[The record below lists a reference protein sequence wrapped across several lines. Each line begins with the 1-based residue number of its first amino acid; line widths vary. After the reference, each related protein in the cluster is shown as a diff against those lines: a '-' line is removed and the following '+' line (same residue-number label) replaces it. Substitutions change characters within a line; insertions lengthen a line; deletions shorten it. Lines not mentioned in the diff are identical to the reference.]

1 MKDAVSYWDPLFKL
15 RRQLQCWVRVAWRE
29 GTSTEKGMWG
39 QLLLMPVEGSLE
51 GPDGPMPLRYVEWV
65 EISMN
70 RINGGMAGRPLKF
83 IDIKDEILAGLRG
96 MQLCWE
102 LRDTTWSE
110 ERIFENEPVQVARF
124 VNPFGPDFQKI
135 PDPT

>member
-1 MKDAVSYWDPLFKL
+1 
-15 RRQLQCWVRVAWRE
+15 
-29 GTSTEKGMWG
+29 
-39 QLLLMPVEGSLE
+39 
-51 GPDGPMPLRYVEWV
+51 
-65 EISMN
+65 MN